1 MNRITW
7 TRLLWVTLSLF
18 ISVTMF
24 QHVALCAN
32 VTQISMGTATVGGIF
47 PEIGIPVATCVNAA
61 WREVNITAE
70 FTEGSVENLRLLSQ
84 KKMQISVIS
93 PQIAYFARKAM
104 ANFKDSPID
113 VSVIVR
119 LIPNTNIWVALEGSE
134 IKTFADLRGKK
145 VGVGP
150 ASGGLGTYAQLQLA
164 GNGIDYKKDIKPYFM
179 GVGEMTDALKD
190 KTIDAAI
197 LTVGAANVAAS
208 THKIRV
214 ISWAENDVKTYVDK
228 YPYCDRYV
236 LPANYFKGVNYP
248 VLTLDNGVQLICRT
262 DEDDAFV
269 YKLTKTIIENLKC
282 IWDAYAPAKE
292 MTREFAASE
301 LANPFHP
308 AAIRYF
314 KEVGLMKK

>member
-1 MNRITW
+1 MSKRE
-7 TRLLWVTLSLF
+7 RFLFVGLVVFVFSLLPGGSAR
-18 ISVTMF
+18 S
-24 QHVALCAN
+24 AN

-47 PEIGIPVATCVNAA
+47 HEIGLPLATCVNTA
-61 WREVNITAE
+61 WREVNITPE
-70 FTEGSVENLRLLSQ
+70 ITEGSVENLRLMGQ
-84 KKMQISVIS
+84 KKMLISVIS
-93 PQIAYFARKAM
+93 PQIAYFARKGM
-104 ANFKDSPID
+104 ANFKDNPVD

-119 LIPNTNIWVALEGSE
+119 LIPNTNIWVSLEGSG

-145 VGVGP
+145 VGIGP

-164 GNGIDYKKDIKPYFM
+164 GNGIYYKKDIKPYFM
-179 GVGEMTDALKD
+179 SVGEMTDALKD

-197 LTVGAANVAAS
+197 LTVGAAHIAAS
-208 THKIRV
+208 THKIMV
-214 ISWAENDVKTYVDK
+214 IPWAEKEAKIYEDK
-228 YPYCDRYV
+228 YPYCARYV
-236 LPANYFKGVNYP
+236 LPANTIKGVNYP

-262 DEDDAFV
+262 DENEGFV

-301 LANPFHP
+301 LGNPFHP
-308 AAIRYF
+308 GAIRYF

>member
-1 MNRITW
+1 MSRKTW
-7 TRLLWVTLSLF
+7 ARFVWVGLSLF
-18 ISVTMF
+18 ISVTF
-24 QHVALCAN
+24 VQHAALCAS
-32 VTQISMGTATVGGIF
+32 VMQISMGTATVGGIF
-47 PEIGIPVATCVNAA
+47 PEIGFPVATCVNAA

-70 FTEGSVENLRLLSQ
+70 FTEGSVENLRLMDQ

-93 PQIAYFARKAM
+93 PQIAYFARNRIAQ
-104 ANFKDSPID
+104 FKDNPID

-119 LIPNTNIWVALEGSE
+119 LIPNTNIWVSLEGSG

-197 LTVGAANVAAS
+197 LTVGAASVAAS

-214 ISWAENDVKTYVDK
+214 IPWAEKDVKAYVDK
-228 YPYCDRYV
+228 YPYCARYV
-236 LPANYFKGVNYP
+236 LPANTFKGVDYP

-262 DEDDAFV
+262 DEDEAFV
-269 YKLTKTIIENLKC
+269 YKLTKTILENLKC

-301 LANPFHP
+301 LAIPFHP
-308 AAIRYF
+308 GAIKYF